1 MPVSES
7 DRARIVRL
15 LLLDVEATIGP
26 DYETVVLDNAMNVAS
41 FTDDPVRYRDK
52 VLEDVQQH
60 FHDSFVDVTWPTC
73 PRHSNHPLWLRGDSW
88 YCAQDDE
95 AIAELGELRSIR
107 HGGSAD

>member
-26 DYETVVLDNAMNVAS
+26 DYEAVVLDNAVNVAS
-41 FTDDPVRYRDK
+41 FADDPVRYRDK
-52 VLEDVQQH
+52 LVEDVQQH

-73 PRHSNHPLWLRGDSW
+73 PRHSKHPLWLRGDSW

-95 AIAELGELRSIR
+95 AIAELRELRSIR
-107 HGGSAD
+107 HGGSAG